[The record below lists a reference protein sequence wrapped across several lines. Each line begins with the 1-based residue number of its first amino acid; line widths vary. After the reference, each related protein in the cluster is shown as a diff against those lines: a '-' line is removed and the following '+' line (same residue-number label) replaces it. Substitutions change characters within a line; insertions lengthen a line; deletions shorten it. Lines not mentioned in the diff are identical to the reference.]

1 MLVGSSRRAGSA
13 LQGPTQSQRR
23 ETSAQQLVVAVR
35 RLFAHHHKIRLEW
48 RSRQGLIQD
57 VSLKASFRPHPGVLS
72 RCIINCVGVLFL
84 QTFFNTLVGVVH

>member
-35 RLFAHHHKIRLEW
+35 CLSAHHHKIRLEW
-48 RSRQGLIQD
+48 QSRQGLIKD
-57 VSLKASFRPHPGVLS
+57 ISLKAGFKTSS
-72 RCIINCVGVLFL
+72 RCGVAMCF
-84 QTFFNTLVGVVH
+84 